1 MMYSFIWGD
10 KISILL
16 IYLLRTVPVVVLNY
30 SSPLT
35 SSVLPSLPFL
45 SVSPSSL
52 SFLSPL
58 FYSLDG
64 GHRVR
69 QGPARKTEPVRGT
82 CACSA
87 AHSCPTLCDPM
98 DCSLPGSSVHRM
110 LRGKD
115 TGVGCHFLLQ
125 ENLPTPGIQPMS
137 LASSALA
144 GGYEVYINRF
154 SAGNWL
160 TLGAS

>member
-10 KISILL
+10 RISILL
-16 IYLLRTVPVVVLNY
+16 TYLLRTVPVVVLNY
-30 SSPLT
+30 SSPLK

-69 QGPARKTEPVRGT
+69 Q
-82 CACSA
+82 
-87 AHSCPTLCDPM
+87 
-98 DCSLPGSSVHRM
+98 PGR
-110 LRGKD
+110 
-115 TGVGCHFLLQ
+115 Q
-125 ENLPTPGIQPMS
+125 NL
-137 LASSALA
+137 
-144 GGYEVYINRF
+144 YEVHER
-154 SAGNWL
+154 AQLL
-160 TLGAS
+160 TRV

>member
-10 KISILL
+10 RISILL
-16 IYLLRTVPVVVLNY
+16 TYLLRTVPVVVLNY
-30 SSPLT
+30 SSPLK

-69 QGPARKTEPVRGT
+69 QPGRQNLYEVHERAQLLTRVWLFATPWTVACQAPLSVECSEAR
-82 CACSA
+82 
-87 AHSCPTLCDPM
+87 TLEWVAI
-98 DCSLPGSSVHRM
+98 SYFRGSSQPR
-110 LRGKD
+110 D
-115 TGVGCHFLLQ
+115 
-125 ENLPTPGIQPMS
+125 PTHVSWIFCAGRWIWGI
-137 LASSALA
+137 
-144 GGYEVYINRF
+144 Y
-154 SAGNWL
+154 
-160 TLGAS
+160 

>member
-30 SSPLT
+30 SSPLK

-58 FYSLDG
+58 FYGLDG
-64 GHRVR
+64 GHCVR
-69 QGPARKTEPVRGT
+69 QGPARKTEPVWGT
-82 CACSA
+82 CVCSA

-98 DCSLPGSSVHRM
+98 ECSLPGSSVRRM

-115 TGVGCHFLLQ
+115 TGVGFHFLPQ
-125 ENLPTPGIQPMS
+125 GNLPTPGIQPMS
-137 LASSALA
+137 LASSVLA

-154 SAGNWL
+154 RAGNWL